1 MADISAFLS
10 PQDRAKLARSIGI
23 PMGDGRAFR
32 NGVVVSS
39 ADAQRTAETQQ
50 RNALFTQQ
58 TAGYRASQEMLQR
71 EQARAGQPSP
81 QFLPPAGQPTQ
92 PQAPVG
98 QPQQPPTTPA
108 QPSADMMNRA
118 TLISNGQPKAQEFNP
133 QLYAP
138 DGTRL
143 DPSARPSTG
152 IAVAAGPNFSPNG
165 PALPDGS
172 IGYQTRSG
180 YVVNAPL
187 GPGVGN
193 TTFPSGGAARSAFQ
207 GAPSAR
213 FLPQSGAPV
222 NAPAPLPAIQAPN
235 LADKTYTAAE
245 VNRMTPEQRAS
256 RVAWDQQNAARA
268 AATARETAEV
278 GKINAETEA
287 LKNKPAATPDAFD
300 VAYTAFKQSNPAA
313 TPEQTQK
320 FIDDYRSK
328 GTPQTNVNVG
338 EGLIG
343 KAYSGY
349 EKSRNDII
357 AADET
362 LSTLDEAVKEIES
375 GKAFTGTGSG
385 FKLQGA
391 KIAQLLGSEQFND
404 EIAATEA
411 LASTIAQAALSQIQR
426 LPGPA
431 SDKDIKFIQ
440 AASTGSSTLPG
451 KETLRRIREIMA
463 RTVERNKAR
472 YQQDIERT
480 FTGDD
485 QNAQFAKRSLALGG
499 PAQAATSSTGQT
511 QPRIRRYNP
520 ATGTLE

>member
-1 MADISAFLS
+1 MAGPNDFTGLLS
-10 PQDRAKLARSIGI
+10 RQDAAKLARSIGV
-23 PMGDGRAFR
+23 PTGDGRIFKR
-32 NGVVVSS
+32 GVMVS
-39 ADAQRTAETQQ
+39 AEDAQRAQLERERQG
-50 RNALFTQQ
+50 LLTQQ
-58 TAGYRASQEMLQR
+58 TAGFRAQQEMLQR
-71 EQARAGQPSP
+71 EKDRLNAGRPSP
-81 QFLPPAGQPTQ
+81 QFLAPQQPIQ
-92 PQAPVG
+92 G
-98 QPQQPPTTPA
+98 QPQQAQGQAQAPA
-108 QPSADMMNRA
+108 GVPSPM
-118 TLISNGQPKAQEFNP
+118 LLAQANQIQRYQQNP
-133 QLYAP
+133 QFAQQPPIQQPNL
-138 DGTRL
+138 
-143 DPSARPSTG
+143 G
-152 IAVAAGPNFSPNG
+152 ISVAAGPNISTAPNG
-165 PALPDGS
+165 LPQGS
-172 IGYQTRSG
+172 IGYQRADGSYDVRQGSG
-180 YVVNAPL
+180 QVSSFQNESQANA
-187 GPGVGN
+187 GFGITPGVQLQ
-193 TTFPSGGAARSAFQ
+193 PAMP
-207 GAPSAR
+207 APSPA
-213 FLPQSGAPV
+213 FLPQGQQGSAQPS
-222 NAPAPLPAIQAPN
+222 
-235 LADKTYTAAE
+235 LANKTYTPQEIA
-245 VNRMTPEQRAS
+245 RMTPTQLAS
-256 RVAWDQQNAARA
+256 REAFDQQNAARKQQEA
-268 AATARETAEV
+268 QTALETRKTESEIAKNIRPDAT
-278 GKINAETEA
+278 K
-287 LKNKPAATPDAFD
+287 TPDAFD
-300 VAYTAFKQSNPAA
+300 VAYSAFKQSNPAA

-375 GKAFTGTGSG
+375 GKAFTGTGSQ

-463 RTVERNKAR
+463 RTVERNKTR

-499 PAQAATSSTGQT
+499 QAQAPQGQPQPAQPLKIGRFTVIQ
-511 QPRIRRYNP
+511 Q
-520 ATGTLE
+520 